1 MVKTDF
7 CPYMKIGMAIG
18 TGFAFGSFMTSSI
31 ICVME
36 RAAVFLWQKRGD
48 IWDIVTASGES
59 EEERFF
65 PYDRTT

>member
-18 TGFAFGSFMTSSI
+18 TGFAFGSFLTSSTI
-31 ICVME
+31 YVME
-36 RAAVFLWQKRGD
+36 SVAVFLWQKRVD